1 MSKRTKF
8 SKEVRERAVWMLVE
22 HEREYGS
29 GIVSQESLVVLERAR
44 RDNTFDRIEP
54 AIEVL
59 AQRERGGFNP
69 TVPGLKSL
77 AQVPLSIALRPLNG
91 LA

>member
-29 GIVSQESLVVLERAR
+29 RWEAYSSSRQCC
-44 RDNTFDRIEP
+44 
-54 AIEVL
+54 
-59 AQRERGGFNP
+59 
-69 TVPGLKSL
+69 
-77 AQVPLSIALRPLNG
+77 
-91 LA
+91 